1 MLTIILAI
9 IILLTC
15 SVAYAANNLSFIQQG
30 QAYQNVKQT
39 LIDSGWAPV
48 KNANIDQASLFAQE
62 VYAAGMT
69 EVTNCISMEIDGCKF
84 LYQKGKQTLEIKTIT
99 RQFNVESF
107 RVYQK
112 KTR

>member
-1 MLTIILAI
+1 MLTKIVAI

-15 SVAYAANNLSFIQQG
+15 SVAFAANDLSFIQQG
-30 QAYQNVKQT
+30 QAYQIVRQT
-39 LIDSGWAPV
+39 LIDSGWASV
-48 KNANIDQASLFAQE
+48 KNANIDQASLFAQD
-62 VYAAGMT
+62 VYAMGMP
-69 EVTNCISMEIDGCKF
+69 EVTDCISMEIDGCKF

-99 RQFNVESF
+99 RQFNVDSF